1 MIMCLKLLGYK
12 QKEIFRIGLFRF
24 SERYVLGLVPLLV
37 KTQGSKGEGGGPCLV
52 HFGGS
57 IKLMSVTL
65 LSLSF

>member
-1 MIMCLKLLGYK
+1 MIMCLKLLGNK

-37 KTQGSKGEGGGPCLV
+37 KTQGSKGEGGSLSCP
-52 HFGGS
+52 FGGS